1 MKGGDLARVEDC
13 LRSMLGNSRISVIPG
28 KMHGASAEVWN
39 DREFIGT
46 LHRDDD
52 GGEVSYSVHIV
63 LLEEDLPDQPSRR
76 RKVAPKRA

>member
-1 MKGGDLARVEDC
+1 
-13 LRSMLGNSRISVIPG
+13 
-28 KMHGASAEVWN
+28 MHGTSAEVWN
-39 DREFIGT
+39 DLEFIGT

>member
-1 MKGGDLARVEDC
+1 MKGVDLARVEDC
-13 LRSMLGNSRISVIPG
+13 LRSMLGNSRLRVALG
-28 KMHGASAEVWN
+28 KLPGASAEVWN